1 MTNLIK
7 KIKSEPIVAVQVVA
21 IIIST
26 IAVVLG
32 VYLLLSN
39 AVLSFKI
46 RLTIITVVSLLL
58 IISIGLHL
66 LFKKKNMIKSIIATI
81 IFSIIITAAV
91 GYLDYIFI
99 RAITTLNNISV
110 TTDDYITS
118 YIYVPVDSKIKSVDD
133 LVGKTIGLQSAASV
147 TTNQMII
154 EGLEDLKI
162 SQNSYSQEIFANYN
176 TAADALLIDNS
187 IDAIALDEAA
197 ISNISD
203 NNPTFMSQVRLIT
216 TFKKQQDTSMQANTV
231 NTANEPFVVLI
242 SGVDTRS
249 GDLNQ
254 ASNSDVIMLATFNP
268 QTMKLSL
275 ISIPRD
281 SYLPVT
287 CRGGYDKIT
296 HSGSGGISCTIASL
310 EEAFD
315 IKINYYLKVN
325 FYGAVDVVNA
335 MGGVELNVPFTFCEQ
350 NSQSEENAICLN
362 EGYQTL
368 DGEQA
373 LALSRHRY
381 TLPRGDIDRGLNQQL
396 VIQAMIQKLASGK
409 IVTSVDK
416 LLTVLGNNVQTNMNK
431 DDMYGLFSLLSTITT
446 NSLYG
451 DATALQ
457 ITSSTIS
464 GFDKMMYTAWAGADI
479 YYYVPYDGSIKAV
492 TSEIN
497 RILGNESYPL
507 PTDEFAFNANIP
519 FDNYTPAD
527 SIGNPSDTTS
537 SAPLLND
544 QEEEETTQTSITIS
558 SNTSTYSHVLGDSK
572 PSQSTII
579 NTLGITAANQDGNS
593 IDVSLSLDN
602 VNWNVEGSY
611 SFTATA
617 SYDGVTESKTY
628 TVLVYSLAPEVKP
641 DSVTISSQI
650 NYIEVD
656 IASGP
661 LSNSQLINKY
671 GVTAKNQN
679 GEGVSNIIFSYIDW
693 STIGDSTITA
703 TATYNGVTDSISLTI
718 SLYDSSSQTTSGQSE

>member
-7 KIKSEPIVAVQVVA
+7 KIKSEPIVAVQAVS

-81 IFSIIITAAV
+81 IFSIILTAAV

-118 YIYVPVDSKIKSVDD
+118 YIYVPIDSKIKSVDD
-133 LVGKTIGLQSAASV
+133 LVGKTIGLQSAAAV

-203 NNPTFMSQVRLIT
+203 NNPEFMSQVRLIT

-350 NSQSEENAICLN
+350 NSQSEANAICLN

-507 PTDEFAFNANIP
+507 PTNEFAFNANVP
-519 FDNYTPAD
+519 FENYTPAD

-544 QEEEETTQTSITIS
+544 QEEETTQTSITIS
-558 SNTSTYSHVLGDSK
+558 SNTSTYSHILGDSK

-628 TVLVYSLAPEVKP
+628 TVLVYSLAPEP
-641 DSVTISSQI
+641 DSVTFNPPQSYSKDF
-650 NYIEVD
+650 D
-656 IASGP
+656 IAGGKS
-661 LSNSQLINKY
+661 LSNNGLIDLF
-671 GVTAKNQN
+671 GVTAYNQN
-679 GEGVSNIIFSYIDW
+679 GEEVSDIVFSNIDW
-693 STIGDSTITA
+693 STVGEHPITA
-703 TATYNGVTDSISLTI
+703 TASYKGVTKSITLYI
-718 SLYDSSSQTTSGQSE
+718 NLYDSSSQTTSGLSE